1 MFATRN
7 LCVGHLDKNMP
18 TKVSKK
24 VVGMIIRS
32 RKTIM
37 KDGVMT
43 VRYTFVLPFSL
54 LEFVN
59 LL

>member
-1 MFATRN
+1 
-7 LCVGHLDKNMP
+7 MP

-43 VRYTFVLPFSL
+43 VRFIFL
-54 LEFVN
+54 LYFTKV
-59 LL
+59 

>member
-1 MFATRN
+1 
-7 LCVGHLDKNMP
+7 MP

-43 VRYTFVLPFSL
+43 VRCIFL
-54 LEFVN
+54 LFLCMFIDVMRSKLRNVISMEALVG
-59 LL
+59 

>member
-1 MFATRN
+1 
-7 LCVGHLDKNMP
+7 MP

-43 VRYTFVLPFSL
+43 VSYIFLPF
-54 LEFVN
+54 VWGVQRVKKCN
-59 LL
+59 D